1 MSAIKRYME
10 ELAEKLGIDFSEVT
24 DQHMQDDMDRLY
36 EKHGASVVCVDC
48 KDSCLECS
56 DSDVDEKLRQY
67 DKEHEMVN
75 LCKCN
80 MCDNILIDTNPQT
93 GAKMYPYRNVPSTET
108 MTDEEGG
115 LIGCPICK
123 TDAYLQDEIE

>member
-10 ELAEKLGIDFSEVT
+10 ELAERLGKQCDEVT
-24 DQHMQDDMDRLY
+24 DEDMQDDMERLY
-36 EKHGASVVCVDC
+36 DKHEAASVC
-48 KDSCLECS
+48 KTCTDSCLECS
-56 DSDVDEKLRQY
+56 DLDVDEKMRQY
-67 DKEHEMVN
+67 DKDHTEMVY

-93 GAKMYPYRNVPSTET
+93 DAKMYPYRNVPSTES

-115 LIGCPICK
+115 LIGCPVCK
-123 TDAYLQDEIE
+123 TDAYLTDL